1 MKSFYGLFLLTFVT
15 TIAYSQTR
23 ISGIIKDASSG
34 ETLIGAT
41 VLIKGTTEGAAA
53 DIDGKFSFETN
64 RNFPIQLVASF
75 VGYKNQ
81 DITVTDEKQITIK
94 LKKNEVLLKDVTVTG
109 SRISE
114 KQKESPVTVEAMDYI
129 AIKET
134 PAASF
139 YEGLGQ
145 LKGVDLTSAS
155 LGFKIINTRGFNSSS
170 PVRSLQLIDGVDNQS
185 PGLNFSLGN
194 FLAQRTRLQKVDLI
208 VGASSAYYNNVQRC
222 YRMTAS
228 SFESPGLQFMVK
240 MGDRRLNEYALR
252 FAQVYKN
259 KRGEDKF
266 AYKLNFYRMTAL
278 DWKADNYSPTDQSRN
293 TSYNPGG
300 YDAVNVYGDEDMNG
314 TDYNKYPGAYPG
326 LMSFNRKG
334 YREED
339 LIDYNSENTKAG
351 IALHYMINPKI
362 EAIAASNYGTG
373 STIYQGDN
381 RYVLKNIKFLQNRI
395 EVREKDLWFLR
406 AYSTQEDA
414 GQSYDAYFTA
424 LLLQQTAKSDGD
436 WKIDYE
442 NYWNANYSLP
452 KLRQLPGFPQPPG
465 FGPAYVQWLQGINPF
480 LMTNYY
486 DSLVSYHQQ
495 AQAYASGVIHKPKP
509 SIF

>member
-155 LGFKIINTRGFNSSS
+155 LGFKIINTHADS
-170 PVRSLQLIDGVDNQS
+170 
-185 PGLNFSLGN
+185 
-194 FLAQRTRLQKVDLI
+194 
-208 VGASSAYYNNVQRC
+208 
-222 YRMTAS
+222 TAAH
-228 SFESPGLQFMVK
+228 LC
-240 MGDRRLNEYALR
+240 AL
-252 FAQVYKN
+252 
-259 KRGEDKF
+259 
-266 AYKLNFYRMTAL
+266 
-278 DWKADNYSPTDQSRN
+278 YS
-293 TSYNPGG
+293 
-300 YDAVNVYGDEDMNG
+300 
-314 TDYNKYPGAYPG
+314 
-326 LMSFNRKG
+326 
-334 YREED
+334 
-339 LIDYNSENTKAG
+339 
-351 IALHYMINPKI
+351 
-362 EAIAASNYGTG
+362 
-373 STIYQGDN
+373 
-381 RYVLKNIKFLQNRI
+381 
-395 EVREKDLWFLR
+395 
-406 AYSTQEDA
+406 
-414 GQSYDAYFTA
+414 
-424 LLLQQTAKSDGD
+424 
-436 WKIDYE
+436 
-442 NYWNANYSLP
+442 
-452 KLRQLPGFPQPPG
+452 
-465 FGPAYVQWLQGINPF
+465 
-480 LMTNYY
+480 
-486 DSLVSYHQQ
+486 
-495 AQAYASGVIHKPKP
+495 
-509 SIF
+509 

>member
-194 FLAQRTRLQKVDLI
+194 FLGSSELDVQKVDLI
-208 VGASSAYYNNVQRC
+208 VGASSAYYGPNAFNGVIS
-222 YRMTAS
+222 MTTRS
-228 SFESPGLQFMVK
+228 PFESPGLQFMVK

-278 DWKADNYSPTDQSRN
+278 DWKADNYSPTDLS
-293 TSYNPGG
+293 
-300 YDAVNVYGDEDMNG
+300 
-314 TDYNKYPGAYPG
+314 
-326 LMSFNRKG
+326 
-334 YREED
+334 
-339 LIDYNSENTKAG
+339 
-351 IALHYMINPKI
+351 
-362 EAIAASNYGTG
+362 
-373 STIYQGDN
+373 
-381 RYVLKNIKFLQNRI
+381 
-395 EVREKDLWFLR
+395 
-406 AYSTQEDA
+406 
-414 GQSYDAYFTA
+414 
-424 LLLQQTAKSDGD
+424 
-436 WKIDYE
+436 
-442 NYWNANYSLP
+442 
-452 KLRQLPGFPQPPG
+452 
-465 FGPAYVQWLQGINPF
+465 
-480 LMTNYY
+480 
-486 DSLVSYHQQ
+486 
-495 AQAYASGVIHKPKP
+495 
-509 SIF
+509 